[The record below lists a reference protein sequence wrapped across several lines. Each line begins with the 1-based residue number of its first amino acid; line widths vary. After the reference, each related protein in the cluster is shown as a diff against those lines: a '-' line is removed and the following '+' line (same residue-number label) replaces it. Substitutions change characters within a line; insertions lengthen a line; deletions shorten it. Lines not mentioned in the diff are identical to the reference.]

1 MIYLLSAI
9 IWYFC
14 DGDMTLVFLHDN
26 VVGTQLLVIQ
36 KVHEPHMYKYHF
48 MISCEDADGMNAS
61 SLIVYYN
68 AASCWAIVSISP
80 QEGGCTVCTVHVC
93 DVCLDIVACDVHGRT
108 WDPILGSSKLQH

>member
-1 MIYLLSAI
+1 
-9 IWYFC
+9 
-14 DGDMTLVFLHDN
+14 MTLVFSHDN

-61 SLIVYYN
+61 SLIVYYKCCIMLGYCQHFST
-68 AASCWAIVSISP
+68 AGWVHVS
-80 QEGGCTVCTVHVC
+80 TVHVC